1 MPAVKTGMTPPPMPG
16 MPAPMQPMG
25 GMPPAPGMPF
35 APPSNP
41 FAPMPPMPLAGGP
54 PPQMPQVQG
63 QQMQGATAGRRR
75 RFGDALEGMLGRNQ
89 GLGAAMP
96 QPQRAMPPQMMQ
108 QQRMVAPGTPMMR
121 TPPMQSMMPRPME
134 MGGEVDI
141 FGYADGGP
149 VVQYYEDAGEVQ
161 SFDALYDRMKDSG
174 AAVDLAVNYFNRT
187 GNVLDGYGN
196 LIDAYKKTAATSS
209 PSALADNT
217 FFTAADGTQIEEPEY
232 NYTYDEAVNL
242 NKNRAVKSAK
252 EQAAIDA
259 AIKLGG
265 GYVLNK
271 DLGLGTISGDNSS
284 AIGASLGSGPAQYT
298 EFVEDYLS
306 NVPASAFDVGKT
318 TQDANSNVRDL
329 LSSLPAG
336 VLARVGV
343 DPNFEADGATGYY
356 RQLRKIR
363 DSALGRLEKDALL
376 NAMQVAHTAGYGDPD
391 AYNPVSETMK
401 TVQGTGGYAMQKRY
415 QLSQGIRRHAADR
428 YMTDEELA
436 EHNKQYMPQSSVST
450 ITGAESGA
458 ESGAGSAVGAGGNF
472 GTGSY
477 TASPVDSSEINPI
490 DYSQFTGDVGNFS
503 NTGENFSLYGPKINI
518 PQSVSQY
525 YTDPVTGGLTTSYG
539 PEMVA
544 TSPIGAIKL
553 PARPVEIDIFDFLST
568 PTYGTMYSGID
579 AGDVDLY
586 EYGGVNN
593 MRMGGEVSGP
603 FGGSSVPRSAM
614 IADQPHMLAY
624 INQDEEALLRS
635 FGGSGIAGPGGIPS
649 YPPGTT
655 GYGSGEGTG
664 YGSYSDTQS
673 RESATDNRVSDD
685 DDDDYTPTSAELAA
699 QLEAQGLTN
708 ITPGPLSVEDQVAQ
722 YKLFG
727 DDNFVEIPV
736 LPSGISYEDF
746 KSGNYEGSIDQF
758 NPARGED
765 IPDISAANADLAA
778 DQAAADVME
787 SAINLGVLDDTIL
800 GPGEGGLPAPVNT
813 IFGEDYT
820 PTGAELANQLAKL
833 GLDDKRTDT
842 SLIDYTTTGSGGD
855 FTTAAQADTNVSGA
869 EFVANLTDGD
879 DSGVNIFQPTL
890 ASEETLPAPVVNAP
904 VVYTDRRGNQ
914 YDSQAAADA
923 ADRAFAAQ
931 LLSYGAGKEGF
942 DSFADQVS
950 KPYIPREE
958 SDRAASRI
966 YTDNFRPELA
976 QYRGPDILG
985 GIYSDIE
992 AIGGLPPLG
1001 DTRGGVSGVQ
1011 TITSLN
1017 DPNITQSL
1025 SAASQGL
1032 EQYGIDDNL
1041 LDLNIPTSP
1050 LTDDD
1055 DYTPTSADLARQL
1068 RDAGLTD
1075 QRVSSGFDTGLM
1087 QTGRGDNYLQNI
1099 IDSAD
1104 EDGIVEWTDI
1114 EVDVNDPDQVA
1125 ALAASLNEFYAN
1137 KDIFNTLDYYDE
1149 KTGFFNDNQAARAL
1163 DRAGRP
1169 IVSADRDDPRG
1180 DQIVSPTGTGI
1191 NRQSDLQRGLGTTGP
1206 RDQRDMPQ
1214 SPAESVISQTIMG
1227 FEGRTEN
1234 PYYDVNAYRAGYG
1247 SDTKTDPITG
1257 KVTKITEGMTV
1268 SKAEADADL
1277 NRRLTKEFIP
1287 SVVNTVGADTFYGM
1301 NPQQQAALTS
1311 IAYNYGKLPT
1321 RIETVVN
1328 NVDASTAQGQK
1339 AISDAIRSL
1348 EGDNDGINRNR
1359 RNSEADLFLG
1369 QGNLPETSVVE
1380 KPDTGVT
1387 PEQRKGNVEKIKQ
1400 QIGDQAEP
1408 TGLESIFYEVIGGLG
1423 FGLGKPLADKLRGSS
1438 RENRQAI
1445 IDQHVYAL
1453 QNGATPKTDEDGNYI
1468 GFDISTMDTFA
1479 DKVLGAEDIM
1489 AFMPPSSGTYNNPAY
1504 QADADGDGVSDY
1516 DRFQQVFGAQST
1528 AASADPTGTS
1538 TEQGFITSDGKEFF
1552 VDAGGNVV
1560 EITDGTVPLEVGGGD
1575 DVAAALG
1582 LTETTT
1588 GGDDGSEEI
1597 KNYTTDDDGNK
1608 VCNDEGYVYNS
1619 ETDMCELPAE
1629 EEKSDTVSSPIGIGI
1644 PSSRS
1649 FNDLM
1654 ASITTPAP
1662 KIAPIS
1668 ANIRPMQDGGMAGLN
1683 RTADNFLKALAG

>member
-1 MPAVKTGMTPPPMPG
+1 MPAVKTGFTPPPMPG

-54 PPQMPQVQG
+54 PPQMPQGQPMPQVQG

-96 QPQRAMPPQMMQ
+96 QPQRAMPPQMMP

-121 TPPMQSMMPRPME
+121 TPPMPSMMPRPME

-149 VVQYYEDAGEVQ
+149 VVQYYEDAGEVAPFLNE
-161 SFDALYDRMKDSG
+161 FDTDSG
-174 AAVDLAVNYFNRT
+174 TYSYGNKTGLNVDEYKALQAETSNLTGGGNATGFSPATDQYYFQGSPMSASEYSAAVKAYRGDNPELAALVDSVNRFDPDTSTYT
-187 GNVLDGYGN
+187 IASGGDPSTSVQYSYG
-196 LIDAYKKTAATSS
+196 T
-209 PSALADNT
+209 
-217 FFTAADGTQIEEPEY
+217 
-232 NYTYDEAVNL
+232 TYDDPTTDVVEELPADVAYS
-242 NKNRAVKSAK
+242 KRVQANRAA
-252 EQAAIDA
+252 
-259 AIKLGG
+259 
-265 GYVLNK
+265 
-271 DLGLGTISGDNSS
+271 LGLPANTTSAWELYKRGDHYS
-284 AIGASLGSGPAQYT
+284 
-298 EFVEDYLS
+298 
-306 NVPASAFDVGKT
+306 
-318 TQDANSNVRDL
+318 
-329 LSSLPAG
+329 
-336 VLARVGV
+336 
-343 DPNFEADGATGYY
+343 
-356 RQLRKIR
+356 QLRSA
-363 DSALGRLEKDALL
+363 DSVDDLVDDVVVS
-376 NAMQVAHTAGYGDPD
+376 Q
-391 AYNPVSETMK
+391 PVSK
-401 TVQGTGGYAMQKRY
+401 
-415 QLSQGIRRHAADR
+415 
-428 YMTDEELA
+428 
-436 EHNKQYMPQSSVST
+436 
-450 ITGAESGA
+450 ITGSEA
-458 ESGAGSAVGAGGNF
+458 GAGSSVGAGGNF

-477 TASPVDSSEINPI
+477 TADPVDPSEVNAI
-490 DYSQFTGDVGNFS
+490 DYSQFTGDVGS
-503 NTGENFSLYGPKINI
+503 TTGGYDVVDPETGIVTPGTREQAALYGPKVNI
-518 PQSVSQY
+518 PTSVSQY
-525 YTDPVTGGLTTSYG
+525 MTDPVTGGLTTSYG

-553 PARPVEIDIFDFLST
+553 PARPVSIDIFDFLST

-586 EYGGVNN
+586 NYDGVNN

-603 FGGSSVPRSAM
+603 FGGSSVPRSTM

-649 YPPGTT
+649 YFDD
-655 GYGSGEGTG
+655 Y
-664 YGSYSDTQS
+664 
-673 RESATDNRVSDD
+673 ESAAYGGSKSDFYSGGGFSAIRDRLKDMAKSDD
-685 DDDDYTPTSAELAA
+685 DDDDKSSIDDVFGTGNIFTETSPGASTVDFGTNTSSDDEFGDDYTPTSAELAS
-699 QLEAQGLTN
+699 QLEAKGL
-708 ITPGPLSVEDQVAQ
+708 G
-722 YKLFG
+722 
-727 DDNFVEIPV
+727 
-736 LPSGISYEDF
+736 
-746 KSGNYEGSIDQF
+746 
-758 NPARGED
+758 
-765 IPDISAANADLAA
+765 
-778 DQAAADVME
+778 
-787 SAINLGVLDDTIL
+787 
-800 GPGEGGLPAPVNT
+800 
-813 IFGEDYT
+813 
-820 PTGAELANQLAKL
+820 
-833 GLDDKRTDT
+833 DKRIDT

-855 FTTAAQADTNVSGA
+855 FTTAAQADTGVSGA
-869 EFVANLTDGD
+869 EFVAGPTGD

-904 VVYTDRRGNQ
+904 VVYTDRCGNQ
-914 YDSQAAADA
+914 YASQAAADA

-931 LLSYGAGKEGF
+931 LLSYSAGKEGF

-1001 DTRGGVSGVQ
+1001 DTRGGVSGIQ
-1011 TITSLN
+1011 PITSLN
-1017 DPNITQSL
+1017 DPDITQSL
-1025 SAASQGL
+1025 PAASQGL
-1032 EQYGIDDNL
+1032 EQYGIDDNI
-1041 LDLNIPTSP
+1041 LNLNAPTSP

-1055 DYTPTSADLARQL
+1055 MGLPSGPVSDIDL
-1068 RDAGLTD
+1068 GL
-1075 QRVSSGFDTGLM
+1075 GA
-1087 QTGRGDNYLQNI
+1087 TGRQ
-1099 IDSAD
+1099 
-1104 EDGIVEWTDI
+1104 T
-1114 EVDVNDPDQVA
+1114 
-1125 ALAASLNEFYAN
+1125 
-1137 KDIFNTLDYYDE
+1137 YY
-1149 KTGFFNDNQAARAL
+1149 G
-1163 DRAGRP
+1163 G
-1169 IVSADRDDPRG
+1169 
-1180 DQIVSPTGTGI
+1180 
-1191 NRQSDLQRGLGTTGP
+1191 TGP
-1206 RDQRDMPQ
+1206 RDGRDMPQ
-1214 SPAESVISQTIMG
+1214 SPEQSVISQTIMG

-1321 RIETVVN
+1321 RIESVVN
-1328 NVDASTAQGQK
+1328 NVDASTAEGQK

-1387 PEQRKGNVEKIKQ
+1387 PEQRKGNVETIKQ

-1408 TGLESIFYEVIGGLG
+1408 TGIESIFYDVIGGLG

-1479 DKVLGAEDIM
+1479 DKVLAADDIM
-1489 AFMPPSSGTYNNPAY
+1489 SFMPPSSEASSFTVTQDMIDSVRASGLNAQADALTVGQTLSLPPYSNPAY
-1504 QADADGDGVSDY
+1504 QADADGDNVSDY

-1528 AASADPTGTS
+1528 AADVDPTGMS

-1560 EITDGTVPLEVGGGD
+1560 EVTDETVPFEVGGGQ
-1575 DVAAALG
+1575 DVAVALG
-1582 LTETTT
+1582 GTETTT

-1597 KNYTTDDDGNK
+1597 KNYTTDEDGNK

-1629 EEKSDTVSSPIGIGI
+1629 EEKSDTVSSPIGLGI
-1644 PSSRS
+1644 PSSRR
-1649 FNDLM
+1649 FDDIM

-1668 ANIRPMQDGGMAGLN
+1668 ANIRPMQAGGMAGLN

>member
-25 GMPPAPGMPF
+25 GMPPAP
-35 APPSNP
+35 NP
-41 FAPMPPMPLAGGP
+41 FAPMPPMPLAGMP
-54 PPQMPQVQG
+54 PPPVPPMPPMAQGQMPQGQQ

-96 QPQRAMPPQMMQ
+96 QPQRAMPPQMMP

-141 FGYADGGP
+141 FGYADGGM
-149 VVQYYEDAGEVQ
+149 VQYMEDGGEIT
-161 SFDALYDRMKDSG
+161 SG
-174 AAVDLAVNYFNRT
+174 
-187 GNVLDGYGN
+187 
-196 LIDAYKKTAATSS
+196 I
-209 PSALADNT
+209 
-217 FFTAADGTQIEEPEY
+217 TQ
-232 NYTYDEAVNL
+232 A
-242 NKNRAVKSAK
+242 
-252 EQAAIDA
+252 
-259 AIKLGG
+259 
-265 GYVLNK
+265 
-271 DLGLGTISGDNSS
+271 
-284 AIGASLGSGPAQYT
+284 
-298 EFVEDYLS
+298 
-306 NVPASAFDVGKT
+306 
-318 TQDANSNVRDL
+318 
-329 LSSLPAG
+329 
-336 VLARVGV
+336 
-343 DPNFEADGATGYY
+343 
-356 RQLRKIR
+356 R
-363 DSALGRLEKDALL
+363 DSAGDVVPGMFVARYSDGTYSKPVTASNIEGLRQGIISGRVTSGDYTADEASSMAAKDVYLRSGDVAVTDRDVSGGFGSPLGMSGEMLGNDMVFVRFNDGTTVNAQKGMVDAMNEYGLLEGMGTRDDFTKVMQEISAASVRDPESDLASASRLANDKII
-376 NAMQVAHTAGYGDPD
+376 
-391 AYNPVSETMK
+391 AYNEALRASDPNIQK
-401 TVQGTGGYAMQKRY
+401 NIDAFRGYYAP
-415 QLSQGIRRHAADR
+415 SAAAD
-428 YMTDEELA
+428 
-436 EHNKQYMPQSSVST
+436 SVSS
-450 ITGAESGA
+450 ITGA

-472 GTGSY
+472 GTGVY
-477 TASPVDSSEINPI
+477 TPSPVDPSEINPI
-490 DYSQFTGDVGNFS
+490 DYSQFTGDVGS
-503 NTGENFSLYGPKINI
+503 TTGGYDVVDPETGVVTAGSRSQAALFGPRINI

-525 YTDPVTGGLTTSYG
+525 MTDPVTGGLTTSYG
-539 PEMVA
+539 PELVA

-553 PARPVEIDIFDFLST
+553 PARPVDIDIFDFLST

-603 FGGSSVPRSAM
+603 FGGSSVPREAM

-664 YGSYSDTQS
+664 YGSSI
-673 RESATDNRVSDD
+673 SATRDRLKDMAKSDD
-685 DDDDYTPTSAELAA
+685 DDSSSIDDVFGTGNIFTETSPGASTVNFGTNTSSGDDSGDDEDYTPTSAELAA
-699 QLEAQGLTN
+699 QLAAQGLTN
-708 ITPGPLSVEDQVAQ
+708 ITPAPLSVEDQVAQ
-722 YKLFG
+722 YDLFG
-727 DDNFVEIPV
+727 DDFFTQIPV
-736 LPSGISYEDF
+736 APSGTSSEGFISGGYEM
-746 KSGNYEGSIDQF
+746 F

-765 IPDISAANADLAA
+765 IPDVSAVKADLEA

-800 GPGEGGLPAPVNT
+800 GPGEGGLSAPVN
-813 IFGEDYT
+813 
-820 PTGAELANQLAKL
+820 
-833 GLDDKRTDT
+833 
-842 SLIDYTTTGSGGD
+842 
-855 FTTAAQADTNVSGA
+855 
-869 EFVANLTDGD
+869 
-879 DSGVNIFQPTL
+879 
-890 ASEETLPAPVVNAP
+890 LPSAVVNAP

-923 ADRAFAAQ
+923 ADRAFGAQ
-931 LLSYGAGKEGF
+931 LMSYGAGKEGF

-1011 TITSLN
+1011 PITSLN
-1017 DPNITQSL
+1017 DPEAPMGYAQPLPAVS
-1025 SAASQGL
+1025 
-1032 EQYGIDDNL
+1032 QYGIDDNI
-1041 LDLNIPTSP
+1041 LDLNISRAGRNLDADMDPFDRDRVTNVP

-1055 DYTPTSADLARQL
+1055 M
-1068 RDAGLTD
+1068 GLP
-1075 QRVSSGFDTGLM
+1075 SGP
-1087 QTGRGDNYLQNI
+1087 
-1099 IDSAD
+1099 
-1104 EDGIVEWTDI
+1104 V
-1114 EVDVNDPDQVA
+1114 
-1125 ALAASLNEFYAN
+1125 
-1137 KDIFNTLDYYDE
+1137 
-1149 KTGFFNDNQAARAL
+1149 
-1163 DRAGRP
+1163 
-1169 IVSADRDDPRG
+1169 
-1180 DQIVSPTGTGI
+1180 
-1191 NRQSDLQRGLGTTGP
+1191 SDLERGLGGADYYGGSGT
-1206 RDQRDMPQ
+1206 RDERDMYQAPE
-1214 SPAESVISQTIMG
+1214 ESVIAKTIAG
-1227 FEGRTEN
+1227 FEDRTET
-1234 PYYDVNAYRAGYG
+1234 PYWDVNANRAGYG
-1247 SDTKTDPITG
+1247 SDTKTNPETG
-1257 KVTKITEGMTV
+1257 EVTKITSDTNV

-1277 NRRLTKEFIP
+1277 NRRLTTEFIP
-1287 SVVNTVGADTFYGM
+1287 RVVNAVGEDTFYGM

-1311 IAYNYGKLPT
+1311 IAYNYGNLPT
-1321 RIETVVN
+1321 RIEAVIN

-1348 EGDNDGINRNR
+1348 EGDNDGVNRDR
-1359 RNSEADLFLG
+1359 RNAEADLFLG
-1369 QGNLPETSVVE
+1369 QGNVPETSVVT
-1380 KPDTGVT
+1380 KSDTGVS
-1387 PEQRKGNVEKIKQ
+1387 PEKRDENAEKIKQ

-1408 TGLESIFYEVIGGLG
+1408 TGIESIFYDVIGGLG
-1423 FGLGKPLADKLRGSS
+1423 FGLGKDLADKLRGSS

-1560 EITDGTVPLEVGGGD
+1560 EVTDGTVPFEVGGGE
-1575 DVAAALG
+1575 DVIKVLG
-1582 LTETTT
+1582 GTDETIT
-1588 GGDDGSEEI
+1588 GGDDNSEEI
-1597 KNYTTDDDGNK
+1597 KNYTTDEDGNK
-1608 VCNDEGYVYNS
+1608 VCNDAGYVYNS
-1619 ETDMCELPAE
+1619 ETDTCELPAE
-1629 EEKSDTVSSPIGIGI
+1629 EEKSDTVSSPSRIGI
-1644 PSSRS
+1644 PSYRS